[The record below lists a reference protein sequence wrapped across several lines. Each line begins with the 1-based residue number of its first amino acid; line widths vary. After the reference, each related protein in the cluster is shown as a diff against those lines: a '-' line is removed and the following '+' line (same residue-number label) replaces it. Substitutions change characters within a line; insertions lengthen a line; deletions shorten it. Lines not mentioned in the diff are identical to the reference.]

1 MGKQLKRSMNN
12 RVLGGVCAGLAEYFD
27 LDTTLVRA
35 IYAIASVCI
44 GGFPGV
50 LIYIILLIVM
60 PKDY

>member
-1 MGKQLKRSMNN
+1 MNN
-12 RVLGGVCAGLAEYFD
+12 KVLGGVCAGLAEYFD